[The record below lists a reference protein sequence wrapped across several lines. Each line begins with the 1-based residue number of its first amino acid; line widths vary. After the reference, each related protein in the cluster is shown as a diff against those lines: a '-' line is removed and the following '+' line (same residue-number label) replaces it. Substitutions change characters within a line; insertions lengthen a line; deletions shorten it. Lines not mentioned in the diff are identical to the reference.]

1 MAGASSEA
9 AGSLLR
15 LAYLPE
21 TGPRAPRVAP
31 VLLEATVV
39 THEPITPE
47 YFRLVLDAPAIART
61 VEPGQFA
68 MLTVARDDDSSPVL
82 PRPMA
87 IYGWDRAAGQIEIV
101 YRVVGDGTRR
111 LRRWSRGERLATV
124 GPLGRGFGLP
134 VSARRIV
141 LLGRG
146 IGTCSLTALAGAAT
160 ARGIAVIALVSA
172 RSPDALVGGEAY
184 RAAGALEVREV
195 VDSDGSSG
203 LGPVGAWLA
212 ERCRAG
218 IDEIYTCGS
227 DRLLRLAAYTAQT
240 PGTGVQVSLE
250 AHMACGLGFCHGCAS
265 GHPGLAEESP
275 LVCRDGP
282 VFGLVRSAREA

>member
-1 MAGASSEA
+1 VVGTSGEA

-15 LAYLPE
+15 LACIPE
-21 TGPRAPRVAP
+21 TGPSAPP

-39 THEPITPE
+39 THGPITPE
-47 YFRLVLDAPAIART
+47 YLSLVLEAPAIART

-68 MLTVARDDDSSPVL
+68 MLTVARGDDVSPVL

-87 IYGWDRAAGQIEIV
+87 IYGWDRAAGHIEIV

-111 LRRWSRGERLATV
+111 LRRWSRGERLVTV
-124 GPLGRGFGLP
+124 GPLGRGFVLP
-134 VSARRIV
+134 VPARRVV

-146 IGTCSLTALAGAAT
+146 IGTCSLTALADAAA
-160 ARGIAVIALVSA
+160 ARGIAVLALVSA
-172 RSPDALVGGEAY
+172 RRPDALVGGEAY

-203 LGPVGAWLA
+203 VGQVRAWLA
-212 ERCRAG
+212 EWCRAG
-218 IDEIYTCGS
+218 VDEIYTCGS
-227 DRLLRLAAYTAQT
+227 DRLLRLAAETAQAT
-240 PGTGVQVSLE
+240 GAGVQVSLE

-265 GHPGLAEESP
+265 GHPGLAAESP

-282 VFGLVRSAREA
+282 VFRLVRSAPPP